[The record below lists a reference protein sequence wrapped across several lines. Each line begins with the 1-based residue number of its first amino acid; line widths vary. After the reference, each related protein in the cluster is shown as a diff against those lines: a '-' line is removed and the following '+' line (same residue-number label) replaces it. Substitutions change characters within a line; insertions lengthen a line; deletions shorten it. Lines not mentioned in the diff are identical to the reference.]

1 MSNDV
6 TQWLAE
12 IKALQQRLT
21 ELQQERDD
29 AYTSAAN
36 WRRLYETEAQQRRT
50 EATYAQQIKE
60 NLEEEK
66 QRLQGFPELDWDE
79 PEAESM
85 VQREI
90 ESLVALED
98 LKQKLTEAL
107 LERMRLRSEVLRLAQ
122 VLQAEQES
130 HVQTRKSLTTALGDA
145 VDQLTKERSEK
156 EKTE

>member
-12 IKALQQRLT
+12 IKTLQQRLT

-50 EATYAQQIKE
+50 EATYAQQITETLKE
-60 NLEEEK
+60 EN

-90 ESLVALED
+90 EALSTVED
-98 LKQKLTEAL
+98 LQQKLTEAL
-107 LERMRLRSEVLRLAQ
+107 LERMRLRSEIMRLSQ
-122 VLQAEQES
+122 VLQTEQES

-145 VDQLTKERSEK
+145 VDQLTKERAETGKSE
-156 EKTE
+156 